1 MYFRPSPFTRS
12 SIESPVLKPKGF
24 TSDRTEAKPPLFFN
38 ERLTGTNAE
47 IKYNFEDM
55 NIQVP
60 SGTGADAEHAKW
72 VLNGAI
78 KISTNEKVDSPKS

>member
-1 MYFRPSPFTRS
+1 MSVKHTKNWPDLALALY
-12 SIESPVLKPKGF
+12 
-24 TSDRTEAKPPLFFN
+24 

-55 NIQVP
+55 HIQVP